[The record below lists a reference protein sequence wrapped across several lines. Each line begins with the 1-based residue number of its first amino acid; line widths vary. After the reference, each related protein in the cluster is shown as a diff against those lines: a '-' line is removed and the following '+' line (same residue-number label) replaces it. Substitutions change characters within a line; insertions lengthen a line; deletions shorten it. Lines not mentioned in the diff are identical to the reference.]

1 MLAKYMRRKICLDTQ
16 IDTADISSLLTFSQ
30 STERARESG
39 RGGGGGGERERR
51 EREKSLLRG
60 SSVNAGLPANMRLM
74 N

>member
-39 RGGGGGGERERR
+39 RGGGGG
-51 EREKSLLRG
+51 EREKERKVSCKEAVSTLACRETCAL
-60 SSVNAGLPANMRLM
+60 
-74 N
+74 